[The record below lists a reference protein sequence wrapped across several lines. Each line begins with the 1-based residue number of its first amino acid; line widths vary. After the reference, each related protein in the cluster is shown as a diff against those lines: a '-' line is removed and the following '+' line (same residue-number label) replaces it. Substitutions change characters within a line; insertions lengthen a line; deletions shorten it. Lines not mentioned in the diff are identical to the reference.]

1 MKSKLMKNTVPSRR
15 KSPQRWGS
23 ARRPRCRCSCSF
35 HTRSG
40 APLGLNLGIG
50 AADAER
56 ARLLMLHAISPKPA
70 IVLANGTFVPWAH
83 GVPRLVR
90 GDNGSIFRT
99 DELVLPL
106 TDLNIMV
113 WHTPPYCP
121 WLKGVIEN
129 FNHLVKWWM
138 KRHPHAKFT
147 FVESRRQRLLEA
159 DDRQA
164 LAA

>member
-1 MKSKLMKNTVPSRR
+1 MFLAAEIAAALGVGKETAVSVLFCVDT
-15 KSPQRWGS
+15 
-23 ARRPRCRCSCSF
+23 C
-35 HTRSG
+35 SG

-83 GVPRLVR
+83 GVPRLVK

-99 DELVLPL
+99 DEFVLPL

-113 WHTPPYCP
+113 RHTPPYSP
-121 WLKGVIEN
+121 LAERGDRE
-129 FNHLVKWWM
+129 LQS
-138 KRHPHAKFT
+138 P
-147 FVESRRQRLLEA
+147 RQVVGEEIPARQIDPRGAAAPARA

-164 LAA
+164 FAA